1 MAIII
6 SLFFIKKSDYIKSVA
21 VISPIDSPINIT
33 TDTDIK
39 VKDVLKHDGQFVKKE
54 ENVIFTKDINSE
66 KEQIKYKLQYKKHK
80 LEDLSKL
87 YEKIEKYP
95 LVLEKKINSDYS
107 NKYFEN
113 YKTLYH
119 QIDYKDDLQIN
130 TLKSQNLNVLSEK
143 IDTLKDEVNDLSSI
157 KKNSTSD
164 FSTDSGYIFYPK
176 ETQVGSIIPKGNVLY
191 QIYKS
196 KDKEIIV
203 YVTSEDIL
211 NLNNTQKVSIRF
223 KTKKEEFY
231 LKGKVKYI
239 SNFPEETK
247 NNEIFYKVKITLKDK
262 LPKQLE
268 NVYYLKG
275 TSYIEL
281 EKESI
286 AQYLYRK
293 IKE

>member
-1 MAIII
+1 MHYML
-6 SLFFIKKSDYIKSVA
+6 SFF
-21 VISPIDSPINIT
+21 PP
-33 TDTDIK
+33 
-39 VKDVLKHDGQFVKKE
+39 
-54 ENVIFTKDINSE
+54 
-66 KEQIKYKLQYKKHK
+66 
-80 LEDLSKL
+80 
-87 YEKIEKYP
+87 
-95 LVLEKKINSDYS
+95 
-107 NKYFEN
+107 
-113 YKTLYH
+113 
-119 QIDYKDDLQIN
+119 
-130 TLKSQNLNVLSEK
+130 
-143 IDTLKDEVNDLSSI
+143 
-157 KKNSTSD
+157 
-164 FSTDSGYIFYPK
+164 
-176 ETQVGSIIPKGNVLY
+176 NVLY

-211 NLNNTQKVSIRF
+211 NLNNIQKVSIRF

-247 NNEIFYKVKITLKDK
+247 NNETFYKVKITLKDK

-281 EKESI
+281 EKETI